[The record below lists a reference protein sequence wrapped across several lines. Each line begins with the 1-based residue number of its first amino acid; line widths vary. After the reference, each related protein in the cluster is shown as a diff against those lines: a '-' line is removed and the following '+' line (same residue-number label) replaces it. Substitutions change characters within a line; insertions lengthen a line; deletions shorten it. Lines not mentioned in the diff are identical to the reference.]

1 MERERPPVF
10 PRLRGCG
17 RDVRCADGVEED
29 LLRAGLPR
37 HRGDGLRAGEGL
49 NRHAAIS
56 KSYSEPFAAHGQGLF
71 RGRKGATELSETLA
85 AAFEGSVSFMETLIF
100 SANGSRGCC
109 SYFYVCTKSGV
120 DVLMY
125 LCDSRKIRLIY
136 FPMYVCAG
144 LYRIYFSIWLC
155 LDDMMYSIG
164 FIYTCLRV
172 D

>member
-1 MERERPPVF
+1 M
-10 PRLRGCG
+10 
-17 RDVRCADGVEED
+17 
-29 LLRAGLPR
+29 
-37 HRGDGLRAGEGL
+37 
-49 NRHAAIS
+49 
-56 KSYSEPFAAHGQGLF
+56 AHGVGLF

-85 AAFEGSVSFMETLIF
+85 AALEGSVSFVETLLF
-100 SANGSRGCC
+100 SANRSRGCC
-109 SYFYVCTKSGV
+109 PDFYVCTKSGV

-125 LCDSRKIRLIY
+125 LCDSRKICLIY
-136 FPMYVCAG
+136 CPVYMYAG